1 MVRGPPAARLAA
13 AIEMSHDRNVSM
25 TIVDSA
31 GRGLIWPGRPGST
44 KRADQRRQRELN
56 PDHDPKL

>member
-1 MVRGPPAARLAA
+1 
-13 AIEMSHDRNVSM
+13 MSHDRNVSM

-31 GRGLIWPGRPGST
+31 GRGLLWPGRPGST

-56 PDHDPKL
+56 WNPDHDPKL

>member
-1 MVRGPPAARLAA
+1 M
-13 AIEMSHDRNVSM
+13 EMSHDRNVSM

-31 GRGLIWPGRPGST
+31 GRGLLWPGRPGST

-56 PDHDPKL
+56 WNPDHHPKL